1 MRYVVVRK
9 FLQHVICLPGY
20 HTFTRFSRPS
30 SRVLGL
36 NAHDSI
42 QDIFGSVALVTKNKQ
57 TRVNTRKILSSMGII
72 NNYKI
77 LFHHSFKTLIMS
89 TQYIFTF
96 CPEPCDILRKQN
108 LATSTMKELVLLN
121 CSSVF
126 KVAYYGFIRVQE
138 VYTQKST
145 FS

>member
-42 QDIFGSVALVTKNKQ
+42 QDIFGSVALVTKTNKQ
-57 TRVNTRKILSSMGII
+57 TNKSVNTKKLLSSMAII
-72 NNYKI
+72 NNYKS
-77 LFHHSFKTLIMS
+77 LLHHSFKTLIMS

-108 LATSTMKELVLLN
+108 LATSTMKELVLLH

-126 KVAYYGFIRVQE
+126 KNQGLAFNPLLNH
-138 VYTQKST
+138 
-145 FS
+145 